1 MALRPSSLALYK
13 ARSAHT
19 SKWSRGW
26 SGSGTSTATPRLHV
40 THGPMADAGAAAWP
54 PPAIPGCTGRYPA
67 RRAPWRRAA
76 PARIPRRPGAPF
88 VGTPRR
94 VLDHLGHGLQAGV
107 AGGVAQRVVHD
118 ARAQRIGDRREHHRH
133 LRRHAVRRIHRLR
146 RRRGADVQHGGLG
159 AQQLG
164 GQRVG
169 VGHRAVAVVLRQQDV
184 VAHMKPRL
192 GQASNKAPPIGFQ
205 RRMGPNRRLATVG
218 SVAARASATGLP
230 MAAKAQTPKARR
242 PRSGLAAQRL
252 RRFALTPTII
262 GVSFFR
268 PTSVWVLIDVNCDK
282 RPRCGI
288 LQCRSAAALKAGP
301 DRCAG
306 VGEVEPDELILL
318 SKPRLF
324 RPPAPVYQARAAI
337 DSGVTKR

>member
-1 MALRPSSLALYK
+1 MGR
-13 ARSAHT
+13 
-19 SKWSRGW
+19 W
-26 SGSGTSTATPRLHV
+26 ATP
-40 THGPMADAGAAAWP
+40 GAAAWP
-54 PPAIPGCTGRYPA
+54 PPTIPGCTARCPA

-88 VGTPRR
+88 AGTPRR

-169 VGHRAVAVVLRQQDV
+169 VGHRALAVVLRQQDV
-184 VAHMKPRL
+184 VAHLKPRL

-205 RRMGPNRRLATVG
+205 RRMGAKTQARHRRQRG
-218 SVAARASATGLP
+218 RPCQRHRAADGRESP
-230 MAAKAQTPKARR
+230 DAKGTP
-242 PRSGLAAQRL
+242 PQ
-252 RRFALTPTII
+252 I
-262 GVSFFR
+262 GA
-268 PTSVWVLIDVNCDK
+268 
-282 RPRCGI
+282 G
-288 LQCRSAAALKAGP
+288 SAAAE
-301 DRCAG
+301 
-306 VGEVEPDELILL
+306 EVRTHADDHWCV
-318 SKPRLF
+318 LF
-324 RPPAPVYQARAAI
+324 QANIGLGAN
-337 DSGVTKR
+337 